1 MDAAKAMT
9 IEYLQTRKQFG
20 KPIGSFQALQHRM
33 ADVLLEIEQAR
44 SAVINAAAA
53 LDGADRIARERA
65 LSAAKYSIGRIGTLV
80 AEECIQLHGGIGMT
94 WELPLAHY
102 AKRLV
107 MIDHLLGDED
117 HHLAR
122 FIQLGARSARRWPH
136 DGAAAAGGHPRAGPV
151 ARAGRAA
158 VRAGAGRLRRRG
170 DQGGASQA
178 RRRHPRLGPAGR
190 QDRDRLLQQH
200 EPQQAVDHAW
210 TCRRRRASG
219 WCRELARQCDVV
231 VQNFKFGGAEK
242 MGLGYEQVKAVK
254 PDIIYCSVSGYDRH
268 GPEASRPGYD
278 LVIQGESGLMAINGE
293 PTQAPLKFGVAA
305 VDMFTGMY
313 AAQAVLAALFE
324 RQRTGQGRHVEMALF
339 DCGLMIS
346 AYYGLEALL
355 MQKDPPRYG
364 NAHPSIVPYG
374 VFDAQDGPLII
385 AVGNNA
391 QFERFCTD
399 VIDRPDLAAD
409 ERYKTNLVRGQNR
422 DTLVPELLR
431 ELGAPARAAAAA
443 AGAVGIPC
451 GEVLGLLEALTSPR
465 AASAGLV
472 TQQPH
477 RWRATRT

>member
-1 MDAAKAMT
+1 MT
-9 IEYLQTRKQFG
+9 A
-20 KPIGSFQALQHRM
+20 P
-33 ADVLLEIEQAR
+33 
-44 SAVINAAAA
+44 
-53 LDGADRIARERA
+53 
-65 LSAAKYSIGRIGTLV
+65 
-80 AEECIQLHGGIGMT
+80 
-94 WELPLAHY
+94 LPLAGVRVLDLSRVLAGPLCAQVLGDFGAEVIKVEHPKRGDDTRDWGLRVGKTETAY
-102 AKRLV
+102 FNSMNRNKRSITVDLQTAEGQRLV
-107 MIDHLLGDED
+107 
-117 HHLAR
+117 
-122 FIQLGARSARRWPH
+122 
-136 DGAAAAGGHPRAGPV
+136 
-151 ARAGRAA
+151 
-158 VRAGAGRLRRRG
+158 
-170 DQGGASQA
+170 
-178 RRRHPRLGPAGR
+178 
-190 QDRDRLLQQH
+190 
-200 EPQQAVDHAW
+200 
-210 TCRRRRASG
+210 
-219 WCRELARQCDVV
+219 RELARQCDVV

-355 MQKDPPRYG
+355 MQNDPPRYG

-391 QFERFCTD
+391 QFGRFCTD

-431 ELGAPARAAAAA
+431 ELRARPRALLLQRLA
-443 AGAVGIPC
+443 AVGIPC
-451 GEVLGLLEALTSPR
+451 GEVLGLYEALTSPR

-477 RWRATRT
+477 PVAGHTHVMAPPYRLDGERLPVRCAPPQLGEATGEVLGQLAGVDAARLAELKQQGVI

>member
-1 MDAAKAMT
+1 MKA
-9 IEYLQTRKQFG
+9 
-20 KPIGSFQALQHRM
+20 P
-33 ADVLLEIEQAR
+33 
-44 SAVINAAAA
+44 
-53 LDGADRIARERA
+53 
-65 LSAAKYSIGRIGTLV
+65 
-80 AEECIQLHGGIGMT
+80 
-94 WELPLAHY
+94 LPLAGIRVLDLSRVLAGPLCAQVLGDFGAEVIKVEHPKRGDDTRDWGLRVGKTETAY
-102 AKRLV
+102 FNSMNRNKRSITVDLQTAEGQRLV
-107 MIDHLLGDED
+107 L
-117 HHLAR
+117 
-122 FIQLGARSARRWPH
+122 
-136 DGAAAAGGHPRAGPV
+136 
-151 ARAGRAA
+151 
-158 VRAGAGRLRRRG
+158 
-170 DQGGASQA
+170 
-178 RRRHPRLGPAGR
+178 
-190 QDRDRLLQQH
+190 
-200 EPQQAVDHAW
+200 
-210 TCRRRRASG
+210 
-219 WCRELARQCDVV
+219 ELARQCDVV

-431 ELGAPARAAAAA
+431 ELRARPRALLLQRLA
-443 AGAVGIPC
+443 AVGIPC
-451 GEVLGLLEALTSPR
+451 GEVLGLYEALTSPR

-477 RWRATRT
+477 PVAGHTHVMAPPYRLDGERLPVRCAPPQLGEATGEVLGQLAGVDAARLAELKQQGVI